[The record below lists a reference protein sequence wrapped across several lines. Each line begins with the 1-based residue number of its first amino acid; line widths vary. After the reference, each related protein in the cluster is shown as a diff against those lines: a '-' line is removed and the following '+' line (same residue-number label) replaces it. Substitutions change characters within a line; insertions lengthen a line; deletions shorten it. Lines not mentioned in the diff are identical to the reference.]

1 MDWVSEEVE
10 EISEKKDISKFIWR
24 GIFGFIVIMVIA
36 LIVQTKGSSAKPV
49 GAHVKHLLVSTQ
61 VGTQGGTAEIEQA
74 GLERILDI
82 KRQLDEGANFS
93 ELVAEYSDDPTTKMQ
108 GGDLG
113 WVTRGEMTANFDAYI
128 WRGPIGKY
136 SDPVK
141 SSYGYHIIYIV
152 DRNIS
157 DAEAYQQDINRRL
170 NELNKEKAAE

>member
-24 GIFGFIVIMVIA
+24 GIFGFIVIMVIV
-36 LIVQTKGSSAKPV
+36 LIAQTKGNDVKPI
-49 GAHVKHLLVSTQ
+49 GAHVKHILVSTE
-61 VGTQGGTAEIEQA
+61 GGDPEVQQA
-74 GLERILDI
+74 GLERIIDI

-93 ELVAEYSDDPTTKMQ
+93 QMAAEYSDDPTTKMQ

-113 WVTRGEMTANFDAYI
+113 WIARDDMTANFDAYV
-128 WRGPIGKY
+128 WRGPIGKF

-141 SSYGYHIIYIV
+141 TNYGYHIIYIV